1 MISSSPRCVVLLDI
15 DGTLVTGPDNGPSAG
30 LLAMNRAAYL
40 VTKSD
45 LFGTPR
51 EFAGLTDMEIAM
63 RFRLGDPEEFAGRTD
78 IQIARRL
85 LVLAGFDPPPEN
97 LVKELVDTYVD
108 GLAVFAVDIGYTA
121 LGDLHMAVPRLNE
134 IGAIVGLGTGNVPP
148 GARIKLKSA
157 GIEHLFDLEMGGYGD
172 DGETRADLL
181 RIGARRCD
189 PAGNLPVIIVGDTP
203 RDVLAAREIGAVCVG
218 VPYCENTDSVL
229 TKAGADTIID
239 AVGPGLVSFVNN
251 RFS

>member
-30 LLAMNRAAYL
+30 LLAMNRAVYL
-40 VTKSD
+40 VTKSV
-45 LFGTPR
+45 LFGNPE
-51 EFAGLTDMEIAM
+51 EFADLTDMEIAT
-63 RFRLGDPEEFAGRTD
+63 RFRLGVPSEFAGRTD
-78 IQIARRL
+78 VQIARQL

-108 GLAVFAVDIGYTA
+108 GLAVFTVDRGYTA
-121 LGDLHMAVPRLNE
+121 LGDPHMAVPRLNE

-157 GIEHLFDLEMGGYGD
+157 GIEHLFDMELGGYGD
-172 DGETRADLL
+172 DGENRADLL

-189 PAGNLPVIIVGDTP
+189 PGGSMPVIIVGDTP
-203 RDVLAAREIGAVCVG
+203 LDVLAAREIGAVCVG
-218 VPYCENTDSVL
+218 VPYRENTESIL
-229 TKAGADTIID
+229 TKAGADIIID
-239 AVGPGLVSFVNN
+239 SVGPDLVDFINN
-251 RFS
+251 RFP

>member
-1 MISSSPRCVVLLDI
+1 MISSSPTCVVLLDI

-45 LFGTPR
+45 LFGSPG
-51 EFAGLTDMEIAM
+51 EFAGLTDMEIAS
-63 RFRLGDPEEFAGRTD
+63 RFRLGDPSTFAGRTD
-78 IQIARRL
+78 VQIARQL
-85 LVLAGFDPPPEN
+85 LVLAGFDPPREN

-108 GLAVFAVDIGYTA
+108 GLATFAVDIGYTA
-121 LGDLHMAVPRLNE
+121 LGDPHMAVPRLNE

-148 GARIKLKSA
+148 GARIKLQSA
-157 GIEHLFDLEMGGYGD
+157 GIEHLFDPALGGYGD
-172 DGETRADLL
+172 DGESRADLL

-189 PAGNLPVIIVGDTP
+189 PGGNLPVIIVGDTP
-203 RDVLAAREIGAVCVG
+203 RDILGAHEIGAICVG
-218 VPYCENTDSVL
+218 VPYRHNTDSVL
-229 TKAGADTIID
+229 TKAGADIIID
-239 AVGPGLVSFVNN
+239 SVGPDLVGFVNN

>member
-1 MISSSPRCVVLLDI
+1 MISSSPTCVVLLDI

-45 LFGTPR
+45 LFGNPS
-51 EFAGLTDMEIAM
+51 EFADLTDMEIAS
-63 RFRLGDPEEFAGRTD
+63 RFRLGDPSTFAGRTD
-78 IQIARRL
+78 VQIARQL
-85 LVLAGFDPPPEN
+85 LVLAGFDPPREN

-108 GLAVFAVDIGYTA
+108 GLAGFAVDIGYTA
-121 LGDLHMAVPRLNE
+121 LGDPHLAVPRLNE

-148 GARIKLKSA
+148 GARIKLQSA
-157 GIEHLFDLEMGGYGD
+157 GIDHLFDPALGGYGD

-189 PAGNLPVIIVGDTP
+189 PGGNLPVIIVGDTP
-203 RDVLAAREIGAVCVG
+203 RDILAAHEIGAICVG
-218 VPYCENTDSVL
+218 VPYRHNTDSVL
-229 TKAGADTIID
+229 TKAGADIIAD
-239 AVGPGLVSFVNN
+239 SVGSDLVGFVND